1 LPQIQRQ
8 HDRVPVDYEVVF
20 LWEDTTGQVHNTRPR
35 ARDASDSGMRVESPV
50 FIESGTQV
58 CVDVPRYG
66 SVIEAVVRYCVPD
79 DRAFRIGMQFFSS
92 ASGGSEQSAHP
103 ADSEL
108 DYYEILQLSSKA
120 DLETIHRVYRI
131 MAARFHPDNPDS
143 GDQERFLLLSEAYQ
157 VLSDPVRRADYDLMK
172 GTERR
177 RPLPLFQARAFVDE
191 KEGEANRRLG
201 VLCLLYAQR
210 RRNPDH
216 PTITLMELEEVMS
229 IPRDYLEF
237 TLWYLKQKKYVEMT
251 QGADF
256 CLTATG
262 VDFVEEHTP
271 AQDILRRLLTG
282 SGGRAAQE
290 SNAARGFPFASSHVQ

>member
-1 LPQIQRQ
+1 LTKIKRQ

-20 LWEDTTGQVHNTRPR
+20 LWEDAAGEVHNTRPQ
-35 ARDASDSGMRVESPV
+35 ACDASDSGMRVESPV
-50 FIESGTQV
+50 SIESGTQV

-66 SVIEAVVRYCVPD
+66 SVIEAVVRYCVPGD
-79 DRAFRIGMQFFSS
+79 AAFRIGVQFFSS
-92 ASGGSEQSAHP
+92 TGSHQSPHAVGT
-103 ADSEL
+103 EL
-108 DYYEILQLSSKA
+108 DYYEVLQLSSKA
-120 DLETIHRVYRI
+120 DMETIHRVYRI

-157 VLSDPVRRADYDLMK
+157 ILSDPLRRADYDLLK

-210 RRNPDH
+210 RRNSEN

-256 CLTATG
+256 CLTAAG

-271 AQDILRRLLTG
+271 AQNILRHLLNG
-282 SGGRAAQE
+282 SGSRATQDP
-290 SNAARGFPFASSHVQ
+290 NPARPAHFAHVQ

>member
-1 LPQIQRQ
+1 LQQTKRQ
-8 HDRVPVDYEVVF
+8 HERVTVDYEVVF
-20 LWEDTTGQVHNTRPR
+20 LWEDAGGKVHNTRPR
-35 ARDASDSGMRVESPV
+35 ARDASDSGMRVESTVP
-50 FIESGTQV
+50 IENGTQL
-58 CVDVPRYG
+58 CVELPRYG
-66 SVIEAVVRYCVPD
+66 SVIEAVVRYCVAD
-79 DRAFRIGMQFFSS
+79 GAVFRIGVQYSS
-92 ASGGSEQSAHP
+92 SSESP
-103 ADSEL
+103 YSVNMEM
-108 DYYEILQLSSKA
+108 DYYEVLQLSPKA
-120 DLETIHRVYRI
+120 DQETIHRVYRI

-143 GDQERFLLLSEAYQ
+143 GDQERFLLLSEAYRT
-157 VLSDPVRRADYDLMK
+157 LGDAVRRAEYDLLK

-177 RPLPLFQARAFVDE
+177 RAMPLFQARVFVDE

-210 RRNPDH
+210 RRNSENPN
-216 PTITLMELEEVMS
+216 ITLMELEEVMS

-282 SGGRAAQE
+282 SGYRPSQE
-290 SNAARGFPFASSHVQ
+290 VNFQFASSHVQ

>member
-1 LPQIQRQ
+1 MQQTKRQ
-8 HDRVPVDYEVVF
+8 HERITVDYEVVF
-20 LWEDTTGQVHNTRPR
+20 LWEDANGQVHNTRPR
-35 ARDASDSGMRVESPV
+35 ARDASDSGMRVESALP
-50 FIESGTQV
+50 IERGTQL
-58 CVDVPRYG
+58 CVDLPRYG
-66 SVIEAVVRYCVPD
+66 SVVEAVVRYCVAD
-79 DRAFRIGMQFFSS
+79 GAGFRIGIEFSGATES
-92 ASGGSEQSAHP
+92 QKSPYKVNTEM
-103 ADSEL
+103 
-108 DYYEILQLSSKA
+108 DYYEVLQLSSKA
-120 DLETIHRVYRI
+120 DQETIHRVYRI

-143 GDQERFLLLSEAYQ
+143 GDQERFLLLSEAYRT
-157 VLSDPVRRADYDLMK
+157 LSDPVRRAEYDLLK

-177 RPLPLFQARAFVDE
+177 RAMPLFQARVFVDE

-210 RRNPDH
+210 RRNSENPN
-216 PTITLMELEEVMS
+216 ITLMELEEVMS

-256 CLTATG
+256 CLTAAG

-282 SGGRAAQE
+282 SGYRPTQE
-290 SNAARGFPFASSHVQ
+290 SNYQYASSHVQ